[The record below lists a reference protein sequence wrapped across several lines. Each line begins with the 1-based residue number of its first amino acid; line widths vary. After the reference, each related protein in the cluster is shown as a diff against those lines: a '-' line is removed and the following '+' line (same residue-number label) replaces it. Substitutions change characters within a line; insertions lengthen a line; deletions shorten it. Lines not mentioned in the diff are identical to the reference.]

1 MLRIP
6 NQAHLKLTE
15 SKAIMLRVTGNHL
28 QLLVVPR
35 WNISS
40 TSGTML
46 MMILSMISPT
56 SSVWCQR
63 PTLRIESGGPG

>member
-28 QLLVVPR
+28 QLFVGPR

-40 TSGTML
+40 TSVTML